1 MTISSSSGG
10 EMEEFNE
17 RVSDIVKS
25 PVIQIWQFSYRQV
38 FLFGLV
44 LIMLGLSSASIAQD
58 DRVTRYNL
66 VSAIYERVFNRQ
78 VTELEAINTGLID
91 AYEDGKFHLDWPV
104 SRGMAAEA
112 FYRLNIQTGSAA
124 RSPRA
129 FADID
134 AESPFHKV
142 LSVVG
147 GAFLPQRRGN
157 FDPNH
162 ILSRKDLFRGIQI
175 LIEKGV
181 VKQEDRYGIEI
192 DIVNQPVETVASVAL
207 AIEEIAAIRPELG
220 FEERRDDLQKFKV
233 DAYKRIARADRQ
245 VTREQLDPQ
254 VMASVEDAT
263 QAMGD
268 VEELLESLG
277 GSVLEMTA
285 TYPSNPDD
293 EAVLR
298 QGLAKI
304 EGLLKTIVDRFK
316 NSKLQL
322 DTVMPV
328 NPVEIEKCAA
338 LKVRLDK
345 SVDEANLLR
354 KRIAGRLSEPQK
366 GENR

>member
-1 MTISSSSGG
+1 
-10 EMEEFNE
+10 
-17 RVSDIVKS
+17 
-25 PVIQIWQFSYRQV
+25 
-38 FLFGLV
+38 
-44 LIMLGLSSASIAQD
+44 
-58 DRVTRYNL
+58 
-66 VSAIYERVFNRQ
+66 
-78 VTELEAINTGLID
+78 
-91 AYEDGKFHLDWPV
+91 
-104 SRGMAAEA
+104 
-112 FYRLNIQTGSAA
+112 
-124 RSPRA
+124 
-129 FADID
+129 
-134 AESPFHKV
+134 
-142 LSVVG
+142 
-147 GAFLPQRRGN
+147 
-157 FDPNH
+157 
-162 ILSRKDLFRGIQI
+162 
-175 LIEKGV
+175 
-181 VKQEDRYGIEI
+181 
-192 DIVNQPVETVASVAL
+192 VNQPVETVASVAL

-268 VEELLESLG
+268 VEKLLESLG

-293 EAVLR
+293 EAILR